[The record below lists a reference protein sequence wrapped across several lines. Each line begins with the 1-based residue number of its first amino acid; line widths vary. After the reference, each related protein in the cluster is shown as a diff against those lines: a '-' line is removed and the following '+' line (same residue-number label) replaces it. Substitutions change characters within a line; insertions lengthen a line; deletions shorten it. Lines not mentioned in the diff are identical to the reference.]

1 LYTAQK
7 YEADLPS
14 SIEVLRGELC
24 LWKEL
29 WKTKSE
35 KADTP
40 KEAYKSAYMFP
51 NIECLL
57 KILCIIP
64 VTTATSERSFSS
76 LKRIKTYLRST
87 MNQSRLNGL
96 AMLNINKHIKIT
108 TEEVLDIFSTKH
120 NRKLQLDI

>member
-1 LYTAQK
+1 MRLKNNMKLIYHLALK
-7 YEADLPS
+7 YFLENCVYGKS
-14 SIEVLRGELC
+14 Y
-24 LWKEL
+24 
-29 WKTKSE
+29 TKSE

-40 KEAYKSAYMFP
+40 MKAYKSAYMLP

-64 VTTATSERSFSS
+64 VTTATSKRSFSS

-96 AMLNINKHIKIT
+96 ALLNINKDIKIIP
-108 TEEVLDIFSTKH
+108 EEVLDIFSTKH